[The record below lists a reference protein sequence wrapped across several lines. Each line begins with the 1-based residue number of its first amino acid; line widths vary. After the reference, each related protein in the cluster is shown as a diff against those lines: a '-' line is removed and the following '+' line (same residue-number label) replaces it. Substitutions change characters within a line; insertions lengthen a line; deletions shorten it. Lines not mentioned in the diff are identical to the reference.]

1 MNTDTMKT
9 SQMDSLSDSL
19 DNYASIEPKRNSLEK
34 AADARRS
41 NCYNYVLAMTIA
53 FGGFP

>member
-34 AADARRS
+34 AADAGRS